1 MDGEFLCSRHHI
13 AIDCGYLIIGSGSDD
28 GQIAGEKD
36 LTEAASSS
44 VMSKTVN
51 SFVIC
56 NRARTLLVR
65 CNADFSTVIG
75 GRAHCLSLHRE
86 FILAPRSSPTALMWL
101 VPA

>member
-36 LTEAASSS
+36 LTEVASSS

-56 NRARTLLVR
+56 NRARTLPGEVEQLQF
-65 CNADFSTVIG
+65 AALATH
-75 GRAHCLSLHRE
+75 ARE
-86 FILAPRSSPTALMWL
+86 RIHQFTQTGAVDVVDIAKIQ
-101 VPA
+101 